1 MEYITHLRFK
11 GKDLT
16 GKPVLITRGK
26 KLIRKD
32 NYLYFED
39 RPICVYRSDCA
50 RKHFSI
56 NEDKNGMLRGD
67 LIEKI
72 AYSNKKFED
81 NQANLLWSDKWNKFL
96 NLEHDVIIFADCF
109 FEADISE
116 LQELYNELYVK

>member
-16 GKPVLITRGK
+16 GKSVLITRGK
-26 KLIRKD
+26 KLIRIND
-32 NYLYFED
+32 YLYFEE
-39 RPICVYRSDCA
+39 RPICVYRSECA

-72 AYSNKKFED
+72 AYSNKAFND
-81 NQANLLWSDKWNKFL
+81 NQADLLWSDKWNRFL
-96 NLEHDVIIFADCF
+96 NPEHDVIIFADCF

-116 LQELYNELYVK
+116 LQELYNELYK